1 MSWMKTGRSE
11 KKVGS
16 KYCSGCRRKI
26 VNNQWQLH
34 RERARGGATWQR
46 RVEIRAICL
55 QPPAGEVN
63 RCGNIRRGPRYA
75 APRAWEP
82 RRHTTHSPP
91 PVSGYVRLTTP
102 GNRLLHHLIEGYAR
116 VLLEKQSKKISE
128 VLIKGRAVVILN
140 RRIRAFNPVR
150 RRLIM

>member
-46 RVEIRAICL
+46 RVQIRAICL

-75 APRAWEP
+75 ASMGAAPPHHALAAAGVWICSANNAGEP
-82 RRHTTHSPP
+82 VITPSNRRIS
-91 PVSGYVRLTTP
+91 
-102 GNRLLHHLIEGYAR
+102 AR